1 MAFKKY
7 PQPPFKKYV
16 KTESG
21 KIIPSCYK
29 DGSNRYYVPHSD
41 NKNGCPLVRFG
52 FDISYSVYFKDGSGS
67 ITFSERVVATAD
79 TKEEL
84 EDEQD

>member
-1 MAFKKY
+1 MSFKKY

-16 KTESG
+16 KTETG
-21 KIIPSCYK
+21 KILPYHYK
-29 DGSNRYYVPHSD
+29 DGSTRYCVPHSY

-79 TKEEL
+79 TIEEL
-84 EDEQD
+84 EEND

>member
-1 MAFKKY
+1 MANKTY

-16 KTESG
+16 KTETG
-21 KIIPSCYK
+21 KILSYHYK
-29 DGSNRYYVPHSD
+29 DGSTRYCVPHSY
-41 NKNGCPLVRFG
+41 NKNGYPLVRFG

-79 TKEEL
+79 TQEEL
-84 EDEQD
+84 ESDE

>member
-1 MAFKKY
+1 MAIKKY

-21 KIIPSCYK
+21 KIIPSCFS
-29 DGSNRYYVPHSD
+29 DGTSRYCVPHSY
-41 NKNGCPLVRFG
+41 NKNGCPLFRYG
-52 FDISYSVYFKDGSGS
+52 FDISYTAYFKDGSGT

-84 EDEQD
+84 ENE

>member
-1 MAFKKY
+1 MASKTY

-21 KIIPSCYK
+21 VIIESCYK
-29 DGSNRYYVPHSD
+29 DGSNRCCAPHSYS
-41 NKNGCPLVRFG
+41 KNGCPLLRHG
-52 FDISYSVYFKDGSGS
+52 FDINYTRYFKDGTGS

-79 TKEEL
+79 TVEEL
-84 EDEQD
+84 EEND

>member
-1 MAFKKY
+1 MANKTY

-21 KIIPSCYK
+21 VIIESCFK
-29 DGSNRYYVPHSD
+29 DGSSRYCVSHSYS
-41 NKNGCPLVRFG
+41 KNGCPLLRYG
-52 FDISYSVYFKDGSGS
+52 FDISYTRYFKDGTGS

-79 TKEEL
+79 TIEEL
-84 EDEQD
+84 EEND

>member
-1 MAFKKY
+1 MASKTY

-21 KIIPSCYK
+21 AIIESCYK
-29 DGSNRYYVPHSD
+29 DGSYRFYVPHSY
-41 NKNGCPLVRFG
+41 NKNGCPLLRYG
-52 FDISYSVYFKDGSGS
+52 FDISYTRYFKDGTGS

-79 TKEEL
+79 TVEEL
-84 EDEQD
+84 EENG

>member
-1 MAFKKY
+1 MASKTY

-21 KIIPSCYK
+21 VIIESCYK
-29 DGSNRYYVPHSD
+29 DGSSRFYVPHSYS
-41 NKNGCPLVRFG
+41 KNGFPLLRYG
-52 FDISYSVYFKDGSGS
+52 FDISYTRYFKDGTGS

>member
-16 KTESG
+16 KTENG
-21 KIIPSCYK
+21 KIIPS
-29 DGSNRYYVPHSD
+29 SNRYIVPHSY

-52 FDISYSVYFKDGSGS
+52 FDIQYVFYFKDGSGS
-67 ITFSERVVATAD
+67 ITFSERIVATAD
-79 TKEEL
+79 TIEEL
-84 EDEQD
+84 E